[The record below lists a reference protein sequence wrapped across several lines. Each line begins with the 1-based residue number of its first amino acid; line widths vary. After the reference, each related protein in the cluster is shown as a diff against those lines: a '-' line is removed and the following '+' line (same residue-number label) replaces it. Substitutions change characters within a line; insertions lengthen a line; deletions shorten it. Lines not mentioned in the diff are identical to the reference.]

1 MALVGLFS
9 CPVWCDLCL
18 CCWFWWG
25 PVPSSTTSSFWTLG
39 LDIQGAFLKSYELN
53 VTQCCTG
60 GGGSFKDRNPI
71 GEVSCCDAWIA
82 ERIHWWTERWLR
94 LWVFFPLPLSIF
106 LYLSVSSLS
115 PSLCLLLSVSFSL
128 SSLCL
133 PSVFSLSPSLCESL
147 SLSVSVY
154 LLICLSVYLFIC
166 LSVYLFICLSVC
178 LSVCLPACLS
188 VCLPAITLHLQMKR
202 QGDVASFSCVVP
214 LAVRCSM
221 VFLILLVSD
230 LLDNNDI
237 DHHVGRQLQKG
248 GMKSQLCAGLVC
260 TLTDK
265 LDQDLHKAFYLHANV
280 KQLTSGMHKL
290 HQGTVKEVHFS
301 SAPNLTSVARLAS
314 H

>member
-1 MALVGLFS
+1 MDCRTNPLMDRKVVEALSLF
-9 CPVWCDLCL
+9 PA
-18 CCWFWWG
+18 
-25 PVPSSTTSSFWTLG
+25 PSL
-39 LDIQGAFLKSYELN
+39 Y
-53 VTQCCTG
+53 
-60 GGGSFKDRNPI
+60 
-71 GEVSCCDAWIA
+71 
-82 ERIHWWTERWLR
+82 
-94 LWVFFPLPLSIF
+94 LPL
-106 LYLSVSSLS
+106 
-115 PSLCLLLSVSFSL
+115 SLCLLLSVSFSL
-128 SSLCL
+128 SPSLCL
-133 PSVFSLSPSLCESL
+133 LSVFPLSSLCLLLSVSL
-147 SLSVSVY
+147 SLS
-154 LLICLSVYLFIC
+154 LYLFIC
-166 LSVYLFICLSVC
+166 LSVYLFICLSVYLSICLSVYLSAC